1 LKFFRYCISLLKNPS
16 KGWGC
21 VGQGRLLL
29 LVTGGLAVLGGGGA
43 EVDNGDPD
51 AEDATLVLGVVNSGK
66 GLLLLVVALELD
78 ESEAYQKVKKSM

>member
-1 LKFFRYCISLLKNPS
+1 M
-16 KGWGC
+16 
-21 VGQGRLLL
+21 
-29 LVTGGLAVLGGGGA
+29 LGGGGA

-51 AEDATLVLGVVNSGK
+51 AEDATFVLGVVNSGK

>member
-1 LKFFRYCISLLKNPS
+1 MHFSFEKSLQG
-16 KGWGC
+16 GWGC